1 MVSQVEIN
9 GVKMQRVRCFLVIFL
24 WTSLELFSQN
34 SKLRVSN
41 NKGSFSVEVLNKNGE
56 VIIKTPQSG
65 LWNIATNW
73 EDKWM
78 DHWSFANP
86 DKMEVVNDHTIL
98 SGKITLAQG
107 DMLVRDAF
115 FEENGRIKCIRRFT
129 WTGKKELTKTTLAIQ
144 FLATGKSKNV
154 LMPGILYY
162 GNPAGE
168 QGGRTPVYHGEVGD
182 MAFFE
187 EHRFPMPF
195 VSMEW
200 GKDKLYGAALHS
212 LPTPVPFGNK
222 KDQWW
227 SLGSETTSEGT
238 LLTLFSGACGF
249 NGQKSVIKAFQ
260 GKEKQ
265 SMFAEYDQA
274 YLNIPAGG
282 IIEKEFY
289 LEAYPVEKKGAGFE
303 VSVQTSLD
311 IFNLSADGLPK
322 FNQIIKNKYTIAK
335 DRWIEGEK
343 YAGFNQFDTRLK
355 KNSPAIVLGW
365 VGQAAA
371 PGYAFQYLQKEI
383 NDKESLKMAQKS
395 LDFVS
400 TAAFYEQGMYTWY
413 HTNKQEWGTRIW
425 KPNPEILSQGQA
437 MFNVANAINASKK
450 SGLNP
455 EKWKAFLVKSSDF
468 HSKRIL
474 DNNWNPKSTDEA
486 FFIAPLCLASSIFKN
501 DVYKKAAIKAAEIYA
516 KRSLEME
523 EVYWGGTLDASCED
537 KEGAFGAFQGFLSLY
552 ELTKEKKYLDWAK
565 HAGAVTMSYTV
576 VWDIELPSGRLRDH
590 NFKSRGWTAVSVQ
603 NMHIDVYGVWI
614 APFIY
619 KLGMYTNDEKLK
631 KLSKIMFLSCGQLMD
646 PYGSHGEQPQQTNY
660 TQDPLASTDVTTFRG
675 NYVEDWTVFWLTA
688 HFLNAGAMFKEMGVQ
703 LD

>member
-1 MVSQVEIN
+1 
-9 GVKMQRVRCFLVIFL
+9 MQRVVYFFVVFLF
-24 WTSLELFSQN
+24 TSLGLFSQN
-34 SKLRVSN
+34 SRLKVVKNSDTYV
-41 NKGSFSVEVLNKNGE
+41 VEVLNKNGD
-56 VIIKTPQSG
+56 VAMKTPKNG
-65 LWNIATNW
+65 LWAIATNW
-73 EDKWM
+73 ENKWM
-78 DHWSFANP
+78 DKWYYGDP
-86 DKMEVVNDHTIL
+86 DKVEEINGYTIL
-98 SGKITLAQG
+98 SGKVILPEG
-107 DMLVRDAF
+107 NMLIRDAYF
-115 FEENGRIKCIRRFT
+115 QENGRIKCIRKFT
-129 WTGKKELTKTTLAIQ
+129 WTGEKPLPKSTLSVR

-168 QGGRTPVYHGEVGD
+168 RSGRTPTYHGEVGD

-195 VSMEW
+195 VSLEW
-200 GKDKLYGAALHS
+200 GKEKLYGAALHS

-238 LLTLFSGACGF
+238 LFTLYSGACAF
-249 NGQKSVIKAFQ
+249 NGQKSVVKAFQ
-260 GKEKQ
+260 GNEKQ
-265 SMFAEYDQA
+265 SMFADYDNA
-274 YLNIPAGG
+274 YLNIPSGG

-289 LEAYPVEKKGAGFE
+289 LEAYPVEKKGSGFQ
-303 VSVQTSLD
+303 VSIQTSLD
-311 IFNLSADGLPK
+311 IFNLSSDGLPN
-322 FNQIIKNKYTIAK
+322 FNQIIKDKYIFAK
-335 DRWIEGEK
+335 SRWIEGDK

-371 PGYAFQYLQKEI
+371 PGYAFQYLQNEI
-383 NDKESLKMAQKS
+383 RDDQSLIMAQKS

-400 TAAFYEQGMYTWY
+400 SAEFYEQGMYTWF
-413 HTNKQEWGTRIW
+413 HTNKQVWGKRIW
-425 KPNPEILSQGQA
+425 KPNPEILSQGQV
-437 MFNVANAINASKK
+437 MFNVANAINASHK

-455 EKWKAFLVKSSDF
+455 DKWKVFLKKSADF

-474 DNNWNPKSTDEA
+474 DKSWNPISTDEA
-486 FFIAPLCLASSIFKN
+486 FFIAPLCLASSILKN
-501 DVYKKAAIKAAEIYA
+501 DMYKKAAVKAAEIYA

-552 ELTKEKKYLDWAK
+552 ELTKENKYLEWAK
-565 HAGAVTMSYTV
+565 YAGAVTMSYTV

-603 NMHIDVYGVWI
+603 NMHIDIYGVLI
-614 APFIY
+614 APFVY
-619 KLGMYTNDEKLK
+619 KLGMYTKDEKLK

-660 TQDPLASTDVTTFRG
+660 TQDPLASEDVTTFRG

-688 HFLNAGAMFKEMGVQ
+688 HFLNAGAMFKEMGVAF
-703 LD
+703 D